1 MSKDKHSGN
10 DPDVAM
16 SPEDEAFLRLIE
28 DSYEA
33 AGQPKDQAGADR
45 VWGKLEARLASGSET
60 PPVGSSQ
67 KGAQVRPISSSKKRQ
82 PWIYMSSL
90 LAVAAALFLF
100 VRVKEPSTEDPNT
113 MNVRGGAAGFTAS
126 IIVYDDSPKA
136 APAGS
141 RHQIKVN
148 VTADGDGFVALFRQE
163 GQAEPVFVSN
173 LEYKKA
179 QGDLHMLEENAAS
192 GTRYCIIGAKDQEGL
207 KHLVEIIG
215 QMWAYLPQNACYTV
229 P

>member
-1 MSKDKHSGN
+1 MSKDKHSGS
-10 DPDVAM
+10 DPELAM

-45 VWGKLEARLASGSET
+45 VWGKLEARLASASET
-60 PPVGSSQ
+60 VGPTA
-67 KGAQVRPISSSKKRQ
+67 GGQVRSMDSAKKRR
-82 PWIYMSSL
+82 PWVYMSSIF
-90 LAVAAALFLF
+90 AVAAALFLF
-100 VRVKEPSTEDPNT
+100 IRTKEPSPEDPNS
-113 MNVRGGAAGFTAS
+113 MAVRGGTAGFTAS

-136 APAGS
+136 APPGS

-163 GQAEPVFVSN
+163 GQTDPVFVSN

-179 QGDLHMLEENAAS
+179 QGDMHMLEENAAS

-215 QMWAYLPQNACYTV
+215 QMWAYLPQSACYSV

>member
-1 MSKDKHSGN
+1 MSKDKHSGS
-10 DPDVAM
+10 DPELAM

-60 PPVGSSQ
+60 SPVGP
-67 KGAQVRPISSSKKRQ
+67 KAGAQVRSIDSSKKRR
-82 PWIYMSSL
+82 PWMYMSSV

-100 VRVKEPSTEDPNT
+100 VRVNEPDTEDPNA

-148 VTADGDGFVALFRQE
+148 VTADGDGYVALFRQE
-163 GQAEPVFVSN
+163 GQAHPVFVSN

-179 QGDLHMLEENAAS
+179 QGDAHMLEENAAS
-192 GTRYCIIGAKDQEGL
+192 GTRYCIIGAKDQESL
-207 KHLVEIIG
+207 KHLVEIVG

>member
-1 MSKDKHSGN
+1 MSRDKHSGS
-10 DPDVAM
+10 DPEFSM
-16 SPEDEAFLRLIE
+16 SPEDEAFLRLVE

-33 AGQPKDQAGADR
+33 AGRPKDQAGADR
-45 VWGKLEARLASGSET
+45 VWGKLEARLAADTNAQAIGSQT
-60 PPVGSSQ
+60 
-67 KGAQVRPISSSKKRQ
+67 GAQVRPITSAKKRR
-82 PWIYMSSL
+82 PWIYMSGIIG
-90 LAVAAALFLF
+90 VAAALVLFLN
-100 VRVKEPSTEDPNT
+100 VKQTTDEDPNS
-113 MNVRGGAAGFTAS
+113 MAVRGGAAGFSAS
-126 IIVYDDSPKA
+126 IIVYDDSPA
-136 APAGS
+136 SAPAGS

-148 VTADGDGFVALFRQE
+148 VTADADGFVALFRQE
-163 GQAEPVFVSN
+163 GASDPIFVSN

-179 QGDLHMLEENAAS
+179 QGDMHMLEENAVS

>member
-1 MSKDKHSGN
+1 MSKDKHSGS
-10 DPDVAM
+10 DPELAM

-45 VWGKLEARLASGSET
+45 VWGKMEARLASSTEVS
-60 PPVGSSQ
+60 PVGPSA
-67 KGAQVRPISSSKKRQ
+67 GAQVRSIDSAKKRR
-82 PWIYMSSL
+82 PWVYMSSF

-100 VRVKEPSTEDPNT
+100 VRVKQPSSEDPNS
-113 MNVRGGAAGFTAS
+113 MVVRGGAAGFTAS

-163 GQAEPVFVSN
+163 GQTDPVFVSN

-179 QGDLHMLEENAAS
+179 QGDAHMLEENAAS
-192 GTRYCIIGAKDQEGL
+192 GTRYCIIGAKDQESL